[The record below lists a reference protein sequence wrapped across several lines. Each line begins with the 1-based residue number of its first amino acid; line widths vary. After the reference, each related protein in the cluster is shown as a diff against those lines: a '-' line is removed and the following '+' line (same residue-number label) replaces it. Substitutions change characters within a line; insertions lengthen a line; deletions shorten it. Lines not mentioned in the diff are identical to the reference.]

1 MEDEYFKELNVDD
14 IPSRSKLLL
23 IGPASVKHENIIAD
37 LFENY
42 NDEFVENSL
51 IITPPNHVLK
61 TIYPLVMID
70 DEYSS
75 ESIMANLHNGHH
87 NAIVLYMHHYINDSA
102 FTEMML
108 NGKHYNKD
116 IVIVITHPMSMPP
129 SIRYQFDYIFI
140 SHYDDVICHEKIHNM
155 YVGAECFSAFYMF
168 QTAYN
173 GITSAGDVMV
183 IHQPLNGKPLT
194 KTVFWYSIPDVELP
208 NNDVSSNDADNM
220 DDYLTIYI

>member
-1 MEDEYFKELNVDD
+1 MEEEYFKELNVDD

-75 ESIMANLHNGHH
+75 ESIMANLYNGHH
-87 NAIVLYMHHYINDSA
+87 NAIVIYIDTYFIDYA
-102 FTEMML
+102 LTEVLL
-108 NGKHYNKD
+108 NGRHYNKD
-116 IVIVITHPMSMPP
+116 IVIVIAHPMSLPP
-129 SIRYQFDYIFI
+129 SIRCQFNYTFI
-140 SHYDDVICHEKIHNM
+140 SHYDDSTYHKKI
-155 YVGAECFSAFYMF
+155 YDYCAYAGVFSTLDVF

-183 IHQPLNGKPLT
+183 IHRSLNGKSLT
-194 KTVFWYSIPDVELP
+194 ETVFWYSIPDVELP